1 VAFRLKK
8 GAPVAVEVRRI
19 VLRQLEVAISELHTV
34 GDPQSDEAVHD
45 ARRRIKKIR
54 AIIRLVRP
62 VLDKAYRAVDDDLRT
77 VSRLLAPV
85 ADGRGIIETL
95 DELSHRYG
103 KALPARTI
111 AAARAGVLRS
121 GARADREATERGVLE
136 VAAGTLRSERRRI
149 KHWHLGA
156 QGFRALAPG
165 LEESYRRARRM
176 MMVAWSKPSP
186 SHFHV
191 WRRYVKDH
199 WFHVRLL
206 EGRCGYHLMAYERR
220 IEALDGVLGEYHN
233 VILLR
238 DVLVNDVHLSREE
251 TAGCL
256 RVIARYQ
263 RLLRR
268 HAETLGVRIYTERPR
283 RFVRRVRR
291 LWRMQTPTAAH
302 LHAPHQG
309 VRGPQ

>member
-8 GAPVAVEVRRI
+8 GAPVATEVRRI
-19 VLRQLEVAISELHTV
+19 VLRQLEVAVSELHTV

-45 ARRRIKKIR
+45 ARRRVKKIR

-62 VLDKAYRAVDDDLRT
+62 VLDKAYRSVDDDLRT
-77 VSRLLAPV
+77 VARMLAPV

-95 DELSHRYG
+95 DELARRYG
-103 KALPARTI
+103 KALPPRTI
-111 AAARAGVLRS
+111 EAARKGVIRH
-121 GARADREATERGVLE
+121 GARADREAAERGVLE
-136 VAAGTLRSERRRI
+136 VAAGTLRSERKRI
-149 KHWHLGA
+149 KHWHMSA
-156 QGFRALAPG
+156 QGFRAIGPG

-176 MMVAWSKPSP
+176 MIVAWSRPKP
-186 SHFHV
+186 SHFHT

-206 EGRCGYHLMAYERR
+206 EGRCGYHLVGYERR

-238 DVLVNDVHLSREE
+238 DVLVTDVGLPREE
-251 TAGCL
+251 TARCL
-256 RVIARYQ
+256 RVVARYQ

-268 HAETLGVRIYTERPR
+268 HAELLGVRIYTERPR
-283 RFVRRVRR
+283 RFVRRIRR
-291 LWRMQTPTAAH
+291 LWQQQIDGPSAGHPR
-302 LHAPHQG
+302 APYQ
-309 VRGPQ
+309 QE

>member
-1 VAFRLKK
+1 MAFRLKK
-8 GAPVAVEVRRI
+8 GAPVATEVRRI

-45 ARRRIKKIR
+45 ARRRVKKIR

-62 VLDKAYRAVDDDLRT
+62 VLDKAYRSVDDDLRT
-77 VSRLLAPV
+77 VARMLAPV

-95 DELSHRYG
+95 DELARRYG
-103 KALPARTI
+103 KALPPRTI
-111 AAARAGVLRS
+111 EAARKGVIRH
-121 GARADREATERGVLE
+121 GARADREATERGILE
-136 VAAGTLRSERRRI
+136 VAAGTLRSERKRI
-149 KHWHLGA
+149 KHWHMSA
-156 QGFRALAPG
+156 QGFRAIGPG

-176 MMVAWSKPSP
+176 MIVAWSKPKP
-186 SHFHV
+186 SHFHT

-206 EGRCGYHLMAYERR
+206 EGRCGYHLVGYERR

-238 DVLVNDVHLSREE
+238 DVLVTDVGLPREE
-251 TAGCL
+251 TARCL
-256 RVIARYQ
+256 RVVARYQ

-268 HAETLGVRIYTERPR
+268 HAELLGVRIYTERPR
-283 RFVRRVRR
+283 RFVRRIRH
-291 LWRMQTPTAAH
+291 LWQQQADGPSAGHPR
-302 LHAPHQG
+302 APYQ
-309 VRGPQ
+309 QE

>member
-8 GAPVAVEVRRI
+8 GAPVATEVRRI

-45 ARRRIKKIR
+45 ARRRVKKIR

-62 VLDKAYRAVDDDLRT
+62 VLDKAYRSVDDDLRT
-77 VSRLLAPV
+77 VAHMLAPV

-95 DELSHRYG
+95 DELARRYG
-103 KALPARTI
+103 KALPPRTI
-111 AAARAGVLRS
+111 EAARKGVIRH
-121 GARADREATERGVLE
+121 GARADREAAERGVLE
-136 VAAGTLRSERRRI
+136 VAAGTLRSERKRI
-149 KHWHLGA
+149 KHWQMSA
-156 QGFRALAPG
+156 QGFRAIGPG

-176 MMVAWSKPSP
+176 MIVAWSRPKP
-186 SHFHV
+186 SHFHT

-206 EGRCGYHLMAYERR
+206 EGRCGYHLVGYERR

-238 DVLVNDVHLSREE
+238 DVLVTDVGLPREE
-251 TAGCL
+251 TARCL
-256 RVIARYQ
+256 RVVARYQ

-268 HAETLGVRIYTERPR
+268 HAELLGVRIYTERPR
-283 RFVRRVRR
+283 RFVRRIRR
-291 LWRMQTPTAAH
+291 LWQQQTDGPSAGH
-302 LHAPHQG
+302 PRAPYQ
-309 VRGPQ
+309 QE

>member
-8 GAPVAVEVRRI
+8 GAPVATEVRRI
-19 VLRQLEVAISELHTV
+19 VLRQLEVAVSELHTV

-45 ARRRIKKIR
+45 ARRRVKKIR

-62 VLDKAYRAVDDDLRT
+62 VLDKAYRSVDDDLRT
-77 VSRLLAPV
+77 VAHMLAPV

-95 DELSHRYG
+95 DELARRYG
-103 KALPARTI
+103 KALPPRTI
-111 AAARAGVLRS
+111 EAARKGVIRH
-121 GARADREATERGVLE
+121 GARADRDAAERGILE
-136 VAAGTLRSERRRI
+136 VAAGTLRSERKRI
-149 KHWHLGA
+149 KHWHMSA
-156 QGFRALAPG
+156 QGFRAIGPG

-176 MMVAWSKPSP
+176 MIVAWSRPKP
-186 SHFHV
+186 SHFHT

-206 EGRCGYHLMAYERR
+206 EGRCGYHLVGYERR

-238 DVLVNDVHLSREE
+238 DVLVTDVDLPREE
-251 TAGCL
+251 TARCL
-256 RVIARYQ
+256 RVVARYQ

-268 HAETLGVRIYTERPR
+268 HAELLGVRIYTERPR
-283 RFVRRVRR
+283 RFVRRIRR
-291 LWRMQTPTAAH
+291 LWQQQTDGPSAGH
-302 LHAPHQG
+302 PRAPHQ
-309 VRGPQ
+309 QE